1 MKLETT
7 VKDLIGIV
15 FLGFIAGCTTS
26 PPQAPDD
33 QPPDDRVPASDAVP
47 TWEPPSITGNPKSYV
62 VFGKR
67 YTVRATSKG
76 YRQRGI
82 ASWYG
87 PKFHG
92 KRTSSGTPFNMYTM
106 TAAHKSLPIPTYARV
121 THLSNGRS
129 IVVKINDRGPF
140 IDDRII
146 DLSYAAAKALD
157 IIETGTAPVEVVAL
171 PPYQYLPD
179 YAPETGPVLAD
190 ADRQSPVEPVLTPQP
205 QVSKSS
211 SESTDRSD
219 TIPQFQSSSEQII
232 PVTYQTPLS
241 DSIDN
246 KIHTMPQTLA
256 SASPAKSAL
265 SFYLQVGAFSRR
277 DNAERL
283 RNRLT
288 RLIDYAIHIDSTS
301 GGFYKVWIGP
311 FHDSVQAE
319 QLKIELAGLGLETR
333 NVFIE

>member
-1 MKLETT
+1 MKFETT

-15 FLGFIAGCTTS
+15 LLGFIAGCTTS
-26 PPQAPDD
+26 PPQVPDDQAPDD
-33 QPPDDRVPASDAVP
+33 KVPASDAVP

-92 KRTSSGTPFNMYTM
+92 KRTSSGAPFNMYTM

-121 THLSNGRS
+121 THLGNGHS

-157 IIETGTAPVEVVAL
+157 IIGTGTAPVEVVAL

-179 YAPETGPVLAD
+179 FAPETGPVLAD
-190 ADRQSPVEPVLTPQP
+190 ADQPSPPETVITLQS
-205 QVSKSS
+205 QVSKPS
-211 SESTDRSD
+211 SERTDGSD
-219 TIPQFQSSSEQII
+219 TAPQLRSSSEQII
-232 PVTYQTPLS
+232 PVTYQTPLP
-241 DSIDN
+241 DPRDN
-246 KIHTMPQTLA
+246 KIHAMPQTMA
-256 SASPAKSAL
+256 SASPEKNAL
-265 SFYLQVGAFSRR
+265 SFYLQVGAFSKR

-283 RNRLT
+283 CNRLT

-301 GGFYKVWIGP
+301 GSFYKVWIGP

-333 NVFIE
+333 NVLIE